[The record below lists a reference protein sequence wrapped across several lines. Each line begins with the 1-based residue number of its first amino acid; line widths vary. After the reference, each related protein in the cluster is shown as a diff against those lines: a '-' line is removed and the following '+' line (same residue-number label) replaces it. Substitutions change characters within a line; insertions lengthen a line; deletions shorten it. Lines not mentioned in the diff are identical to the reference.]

1 MRQLRYICPTINRIG
16 ALVMAATQPTAPSY
30 AGKVRAPEF
39 PDGLEWI
46 NARKP
51 VKLSDLLGKIVIL
64 DFWTYC

>member
-1 MRQLRYICPTINRIG
+1 
-16 ALVMAATQPTAPSY
+16 MAASQPTAPSY